1 MDENKKPELSDRFDA
16 DDIRKLR
23 DYNSERHSKMSRAEV
38 IADIKKGANELI
50 SSTFAPNYLALTTYE
65 IRALCV
71 NKCVKNSVL
80 DTALSTAISLHMPL
94 EMERI
99 NKHLP

>member
-1 MDENKKPELSDRFDA
+1 MDENKKPERSDRFDA

-50 SSTFAPNYLALTTYE
+50 KKYGLQIQYAKTL
-65 IRALCV
+65 R
-71 NKCVKNSVL
+71 
-80 DTALSTAISLHMPL
+80 
-94 EMERI
+94 
-99 NKHLP
+99 